1 MLRDLAAPWQ
11 KLCSSFNDENEHTA
25 EMIEES
31 LDRALDLL
39 ETELED
45 FPHSTTTLRQSFFCQ
60 KEIILWGVE
69 EACNKFEGGLS
80 TLRIDAL
87 TGIRTSLI
95 GKAMES
101 SYRACN
107 LESGTGSDRK
117 RKKIVNDA
125 IERHDLFQNLMLQF
139 KRQLKTLVGRL
150 QADLQT
156 DIQSHLATIGTTLDL
171 IRSENVATESERNPE
186 LRHRLEDELA
196 RAREKLGR
204 IRQVMSS

>member
-1 MLRDLAAPWQ
+1 MAP
-11 KLCSSFNDENEHTA
+11 
-25 EMIEES
+25 
-31 LDRALDLL
+31 
-39 ETELED
+39 
-45 FPHSTTTLRQSFFCQ
+45 
-60 KEIILWGVE
+60 
-69 EACNKFEGGLS
+69 
-80 TLRIDAL
+80 
-87 TGIRTSLI
+87 
-95 GKAMES
+95 
-101 SYRACN
+101 
-107 LESGTGSDRK
+107 GTGSDRK

-186 LRHRLEDELA
+186 LRHRLEDELS